1 MIRHTPCRTRVEEK
15 SMKKKL
21 AFVTGGL
28 LAARHCRQ
36 HPPAHA
42 ASHRRLGPVAHLP
55 RRPARRH
62 AGAHHLQPD
71 GGRRGL
77 SRQRALTAPEN
88 GTEVATALRRSLRG
102 PFSFI
107 FISCCSVG

>member
-1 MIRHTPCRTRVEEK
+1 MIRHTRVGLSRGEIHEEE
-15 SMKKKL
+15 
-21 AFVTGGL
+21 
-28 LAARHCRQ
+28 ARVRDRWPLGRQHCRQ